1 MLKVNEI
8 FGPTIQGEG
17 KNAGKPVVFL
27 RLSQCN
33 LHCIWCDTPHTWN
46 WEGTKFAHPIKFVQT
61 EEEHLMSVDD
71 VFLKVLEKSGGEIE
85 SLVISGGE
93 PLLQQKELTDLL
105 RVLKSIGWFVEVET
119 NGTVPLRPE
128 FAILIDQI
136 NCSPKLANS
145 LDPESLRIKKKTL
158 EQLAS
163 NSKVN
168 FKFVVSDEGDVP
180 EILSIVE
187 LLRQSGTPEIRLMPL
202 CQTREELEMRELLVK
217 ELAQKHN
224 FIYCT
229 RLSILM
235 SGTKRGV

>member
-1 MLKVNEI
+1 MIKVNEI
-8 FGPTIQGEG
+8 FGPTVQGEG

-27 RLSQCN
+27 RLSSCN

-46 WEGTKFAHPIKFVQT
+46 WEGTKFAHPIKFDQQK
-61 EEEHLMSVDD
+61 EEHQKPHDE
-71 VFLKVLEKSGGEIE
+71 VLATILNKSEGTTK

-93 PLLQQKELTDLL
+93 PLLQQKQLIPLLQDL
-105 RVLKSIGWFVEVET
+105 KKEGWYVEVET

-128 FAILIDQI
+128 FADLIDQI

-158 EQLAS
+158 AQLAA
-163 NSKVN
+163 NPKVN
-168 FKFVVSDEGDVP
+168 FKFVTATEGDMV
-180 EILSIVE
+180 EILEIVE
-187 LLRQSGTPEIRLMPL
+187 LLRQSGNPEIRLMPL
-202 CQTREELEMRELLVK
+202 CQTREELEMREPLIK
-217 ELAQKHN
+217 ELSAKHN

>member
-1 MLKVNEI
+1 MIKVNEI

-46 WEGTKFAHPIKFVQT
+46 WKGTKFAHPVKFNQK
-61 EEEHLMSVDD
+61 EEEHSQRIDD
-71 VFLKVLEKSGGEIE
+71 VLQAILEKAEGEIK

-93 PLLQQKELTDLL
+93 PLLQQKELTELL
-105 RVLKSIGWFVEVET
+105 KKLKALGWYAEVET

-128 FAILIDQI
+128 FADLIDQI

-158 EQLAS
+158 GQLAA
-163 NSKVN
+163 NPKVN
-168 FKFVVSDEGDVP
+168 FKFVVASEEDIP

-187 LLRQSGTPEIRLMPL
+187 LLRQSGNPEIRLMPL
-202 CQTREELEMRELLVK
+202 CQTREELEMREPLVK
-217 ELAQKHN
+217 ELSARHN

-235 SGTKRGV
+235 SGTRRGV

>member
-46 WEGTKFAHPIKFVQT
+46 WEGTKFAHPIKFAK
-61 EEEHLMSVDD
+61 EKEEHSISVDD
-71 VFLKVLEKSGGEIE
+71 LFLQILEKSEGKIQ

-105 RVLKSIGWFVEVET
+105 HALKAVGWFVEVET

-128 FAILIDQI
+128 FAGLIDQV
-136 NCSPKLANS
+136 NCSPKLANA

-158 EQLAS
+158 SQLAE
-163 NSKVN
+163 NPKVN
-168 FKFVVSDEGDVP
+168 FKFVVSDEGDIP
-180 EILSIVE
+180 EILSIVSH
-187 LLRQSGTPEIRLMPL
+187 LRQSGSPEIRLMPL
-202 CQTREELEMRELLVK
+202 CQTREELEAREPLVK
-217 ELAQKHN
+217 ELAKAN
-224 FIYCT
+224 DFIYCT